1 MYDLAIIVPAR
12 RGSSR
17 IENKSMLPFG
27 DCSSLIE
34 WKLRQLRTVID
45 ARRIY
50 LSSEDDEFL
59 SIAADLGV
67 SQHKRDLRLATGH
80 IVPMSE
86 VITGVVREIPH
97 EHIAWCTVV
106 CPLMPPREYLD
117 AFRDYKSH
125 VIDGPFDSLFG
136 VNAMK
141 EYFWFDG
148 RALNYQA
155 DKHHKSSQDLAGV
168 SKVTNSIY
176 MASRQNILD
185 REYLV
190 GTNPLLKNLS
200 RLSGIDIDHIEDY
213 RMACAMHAIYEEDRL
228 SETDPHD
235 RLIWPSMK

>member
-1 MYDLAIIVPAR
+1 MYDLAIIVPVR

-27 DCSSLIE
+27 DCPSLIE
-34 WKLRQLRTVID
+34 WKLRQLSTVID

-59 SIAADLGV
+59 AIAADLGV

-106 CPLMPPREYLD
+106 CPLMPPREYFG
-117 AFRDYKSH
+117 AFRRYKDH
-125 VIDGPFDSLFG
+125 VIDGPFDSLLG

-148 RALNYQA
+148 RPLNYRA
-155 DKHHKSSQDLAGV
+155 DKYHKSSQDLTEV

-176 MASRQNILD
+176 MSSKRNIIDL
-185 REYLV
+185 EYLV
-190 GTNPLLKNLS
+190 GPNPLLENLS
-200 RLSGIDIDHIEDY
+200 RLAGVDIDHLEDY
-213 RMACAMHAIYEEDRL
+213 RMACALHSIYEEDRL
-228 SETDPHD
+228 SEVDSGD
-235 RLIWPSMK
+235 RISWPPVV

>member
-1 MYDLAIIVPAR
+1 MYDLAVIVPVR

-34 WKLRQLRTVID
+34 WKLRQLSTVID

-59 SIAADLGV
+59 AIAAGLGV

-106 CPLMPPREYLD
+106 CPLMPPREYLG
-117 AFRDYKSH
+117 AFRRYQDQ
-125 VIDGPFDSLFG
+125 VIGGAFDSLLG
-136 VNAMK
+136 VNVMK

-148 RALNYQA
+148 RPLNYRA
-155 DKHHKSSQDLAGV
+155 DKDHKSSQDLVGV

-176 MASRQNILD
+176 MSSRRNILD

-190 GTNPLLKNLS
+190 GPNPLLKSLS
-200 RLSGIDIDHIEDY
+200 KLSGVDIDHLEDY
-213 RMACAMHAIYEEDRL
+213 RMACAMHSIYDKDCL
-228 SETDPHD
+228 SEIDYCD
-235 RLIWPSMK
+235 RISWPPMN